1 MLYAVGYDERTRELE
16 VVFNTGG
23 IYRYLDVDKSDY
35 EGLLQARSKGR
46 YMQDNII
53 GVYEDYKVSGR
64 GRR

>member
-35 EGLLQARSKGR
+35 EGLFQARSKGR